1 MEPRVLE
8 KFLATKIFEYAIHEQ
23 IIEKDAPFA
32 ILNCADYADNPELLS
47 ATLFGYKKGP
57 LRGLKRI
64 PMVYWQRPT
73 TAIFSR

>member
-1 MEPRVLE
+1 MEPRGWK

-23 IIEKDAPFA
+23 IIEEDAPFA

-57 LRGLKRI
+57 LRGLRRI
-64 PMVYWQRPT
+64 QRGYWQQPT
-73 TAIFSR
+73 MAIFS